1 VLRLQAQHIR
11 ASLAKEIEKFEETFD
26 DILQTTNA
34 FLASTNPIKEPST
47 LVAIDRASVVK
58 TVCHFLASSNEILH
72 FLEFQERKTG
82 FKADISLETQVKDA
96 QALVAELLKT
106 LILHHKAEAFPG
118 KENGLVYNE
127 DVKVFR
133 GLVLHHASHVE
144 VDEIPDPYDTKVG
157 KDKLIQYW
165 HAEPILNPLR
175 IVPGTP
181 WHKFFGGLLPSMRP
195 KLFRERKDV
204 ECFHTFVPFWLD
216 MMLRWIEDE
225 YERYR
230 NAFDEVGG

>member
-72 FLEFQERKTG
+72 F
-82 FKADISLETQVKDA
+82 LETQVKDA